1 MTPGSV
7 LGIAIV
13 ALALAFSA
21 RTLWRTAKV
30 WADALRGGDP
40 CATCPLR
47 QSCPRAGGGC
57 SPFGTSFDLSLPP
70 AGGNPP
76 KSPRTFGKP

>member
-1 MTPGSV
+1 MLGSV
-7 LGIAIV
+7 LGIAIAV
-13 ALALAFSA
+13 SALAFSA
-21 RTLWRTAKV
+21 RTLWRTAKG

-47 QSCPRAGGGC
+47 QSCPRAEGGC
-57 SPFGTSFDLSLPP
+57 SPFAPRFEFSLPS

-76 KSPRTFGKP
+76 ESPTSYGKP